1 LEIFNAP
8 RLNYEQIFQEAEKFL
23 RTYHSERKLPVPIH
37 EIADIKLGIHIVPK
51 FMLEKYIGLVGFLS
65 NDFSTIYLDEN
76 VHDYQEA
83 RFRFTLAHEIG
94 HLMLHKNMYKDLSF
108 SSPEEWKSIQ
118 LRMKDDARQWFE
130 WQANCFAGLVL
141 VPRDEL
147 VDSVNKCIKIIDEQ
161 GIELKEN
168 WEFAWEKVADYLARE
183 VFNVSSTTI
192 LSRLHYD
199 KIRERYK

>member
-1 LEIFNAP
+1 MDIFNAP
-8 RLNYEQIFQEAEKFL
+8 RLNYEQIYQEAEKFL
-23 RTYHSERKLPVPIH
+23 KDYHPGRTLPVPIH
-37 EIADIKLGIHIVPK
+37 EIVDIKFGIHIVPK
-51 FMLEKYIGLVGFLS
+51 FMLEKHIGLVGFLS
-65 NDFSTIYLDEN
+65 NDFSTIYVDEN

-94 HLMLHKNMYKDLSF
+94 HLILHRNIYEDLSF
-108 SSPEEWKSIQ
+108 TSPEEWKSIQ
-118 LRMKDDARQWFE
+118 VRMKDDVRQWFE

-147 VDSVNKCIKIIDEQ
+147 ADHVGKCISKIDEQ
-161 GIELKEN
+161 GIDLNEN
-168 WEFAWEKVADYLARE
+168 WEFAWEKVADYLGRE
-183 VFNVSSTTI
+183 VFNVSSTTV